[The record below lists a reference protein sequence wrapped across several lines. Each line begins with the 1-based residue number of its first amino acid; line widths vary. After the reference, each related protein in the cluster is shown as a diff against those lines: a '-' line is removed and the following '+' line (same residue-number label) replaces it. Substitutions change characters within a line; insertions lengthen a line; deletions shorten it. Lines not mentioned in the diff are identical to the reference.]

1 MRNRLIGLLSGK
13 SLDTVADVECVV
25 DHLLANGVFI
35 LPEDLRRTEDF
46 SISAFI
52 EAMQMYKEKD
62 RYIKTPCKAGD
73 VVYIK
78 NRPLIIS
85 FLHIENE
92 VHYVIQFDCDECGD
106 CPFYEDDVSFEGEH
120 DCKTMGYIQFT
131 EKDIGKT
138 VFFAKEEAEQKLKE
152 LNKGE

>member
-1 MRNRLIGLLSGK
+1 MTDRDRLIELLSGK
-13 SLDTVADVECVV
+13 SIDTVADVEYVA
-25 DHLLANGVFI
+25 DHLLANGVI
-35 LPEDLRRTEDF
+35 VP
-46 SISAFI
+46 
-52 EAMQMYKEKD
+52 
-62 RYIKTPCKAGD
+62 PCKVGD

-92 VHYVIQFDCDECGD
+92 VHYVIQFDCDDCGD

-138 VFFAKEEAEQKLKE
+138 VFLTKEEAEQALAE
-152 LNKGE
+152 RSGDND